1 MAHGLVAAHAPLQ
14 WITKRNFEMNDE
26 QNTSRNSARNGFLL
40 GIGTAAT
47 IGALAIVAVRYD
59 GTANATIAPPPEPV
73 AAAPASLPIADHI
86 AAMNAAA
93 ETASAPTAA
102 PLSAKPMPS
111 SVMLS
116 GTIALDPSVADK
128 VSGPVTVFVIAR
140 DKTGKGHP
148 ILAKRLDITSF
159 PAKFSLG
166 AGDSMMGGTPPDTV
180 SIEARI
186 DLDRD
191 AMTKEPGAPAAKIE
205 AVAIGS
211 HDVTLTLKR
220 GA

>member
-1 MAHGLVAAHAPLQ
+1 MS
-14 WITKRNFEMNDE
+14 NE
-26 QNTSRNSARNGFLL
+26 QQTSRTSARNGFLL
-40 GIGTAAT
+40 GIGSAAI
-47 IGALAIVAVRYD
+47 IGALAIVAVHYD
-59 GTANATIAPPPEPV
+59 GTAKAVPPPNEPV
-73 AAAPASLPIADHI
+73 AAAAVTNTFPIAEHV
-86 AAMNAAA
+86 AAMSGTREPA
-93 ETASAPTAA
+93 ASASTQMP
-102 PLSAKPMPS
+102 PSAKAPQT
-111 SVMLS
+111 VMLS

-128 VSGPVTVFVIAR
+128 ISGPVTVFVIAR
-140 DKTGKGHP
+140 DKAGKGHP

-159 PAKFSLG
+159 PAKFTLG
-166 AGDSMMGGTPPDTV
+166 PGDSMMGGTPPDTV
-180 SIEARI
+180 SLEARI